1 MDLEKLAVY
10 DTTQF
15 NDAFRR
21 FGERVKLQG
30 ASASAYLDEVEFQVV
45 YDRYKVQILSYCC
58 GMTGNPQEA
67 QEVAQETFVKVWQ
80 SKWRYLP
87 DNSLVYRI
95 AYTTCCDLLRKRHHV
110 EILYLDDAGG
120 GLVSNISD
128 PEEEALRTER
138 KRELAQA
145 ILRLP
150 EAYRSVILLAYRG
163 FTNTEIA
170 EILGKRVGTV
180 KNYRHL
186 AYGMLRQWLDIGG

>member
-1 MDLEKLAVY
+1 MGLEKLAVY
-10 DTTQF
+10 DITQF

-30 ASASAYLDEVEFQVV
+30 ANASAKLDDVEFKVV
-45 YDRYKVQILSYCC
+45 YERYKVQILSYCYD
-58 GMTGNPQEA
+58 MTGNQQEA
-67 QEVAQETFVKVWQ
+67 QEVAQEVFFKVWK
-80 SKWRYLP
+80 SKWKYLP
-87 DNSLVYRI
+87 DGPLVYRI
-95 AYTTCCDLLRKRHHV
+95 AYNACCDLLRNRHHV

-120 GLVSNISD
+120 GLVSNIAD

-163 FTNTEIA
+163 FTNRQIA
-170 EILGKRVGTV
+170 EILGKNEGTV

-186 AYGMLRQWLDIGG
+186 AYVMLRQWLDIGG